1 MDKTT
6 VVLYPGLGGI
16 GHLTPMVQLAQLFV
30 QHGVALVKPQ
40 EEPASSFSAA
50 VARAAAANPSIT
62 FHVLL
67 PPPCPAEEEAP
78 RDMFDRHRLMD
89 APLRDLLRSLPAVR
103 ALVLD
108 MFCAGSLDVA
118 TELGIPAYFF
128 FASGATILAIYL
140 NLSSVV
146 ANMGRSFAE
155 LGDSPLSLPGA
166 PPFRAADLPKI
177 VLDDDD
183 ATRVFVRLFERM
195 PESNGILVN
204 TYESHALRDGGV
216 RPRPPDTTG
225 LLCWA
230 AGHGG
235 R

>member
-50 VARAAAANPSIT
+50 VALAAATNPSVT
-62 FHVLL
+62 FHVL
-67 PPPCPAEEEAP
+67 PPPAPADEAP
-78 RDMFDRHRLMD
+78 RDMSDYLRLMD

-118 TELGIPAYFF
+118 AELDLPAYFF
-128 FASGATILAIYL
+128 ASGTSFLAVF
-140 NLSSVV
+140 LSLPRTM
-146 ANMGRSFAE
+146 AGMDRRSFAE
-155 LGDSPLSLPGA
+155 LEDAPFRIPVA
-166 PPFRAADLPKI
+166 PPFKPTDFPKLSWI
-177 VLDDDD
+177 
-183 ATRVFVRLFERM
+183 ATRPPSRPTWWPWRCVDWERSVVSGLSRAIG
-195 PESNGILVN
+195 PAQTEESQGIG
-204 TYESHALRDGGV
+204 AR
-216 RPRPPDTTG
+216 
-225 LLCWA
+225 
-230 AGHGG
+230 
-235 R
+235 